1 MRSNGSTPPFDM
13 VAHAATVLGFSP
25 ATTHALRDLAS
36 EALGA
41 APTVISVNSDEH
53 AQALDR
59 VARARCAEWL
69 DREHGMEIT
78 FARDLV
84 NAILDIYTDSTQVR
98 R

>member
-1 MRSNGSTPPFDM
+1 MIHQ
-13 VAHAATVLGFSP
+13 AQQVLNAQP
-25 ATTHALRDLAS
+25 TTAGEAHALRDLAS